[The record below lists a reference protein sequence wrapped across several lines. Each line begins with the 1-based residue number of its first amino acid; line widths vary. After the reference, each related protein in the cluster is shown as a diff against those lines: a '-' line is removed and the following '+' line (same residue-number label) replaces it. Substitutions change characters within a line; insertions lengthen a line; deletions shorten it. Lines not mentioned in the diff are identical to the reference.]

1 MEVRPVDT
9 DPAAIDDSEIVDTA
23 RLLIRREAS
32 AIAGL
37 VDQIGEQFVSVVKLI
52 LATPGKVVTTG
63 TGTSGIMAERLA
75 HLLAVS
81 GTPAF
86 YLPCLDALHGGMGA
100 IAPTDLVI
108 AISKGGQS
116 AELMQLAARLS
127 ERSVHVVAVTEAPE
141 SPFAQA
147 AATVVAIA
155 TNPPDADLGGLIAT
169 GSTLVA
175 GAWGDALAATLMA
188 IRGHSWEEVVSTHP
202 GGIVGQQTELPD
214 PMTLRDGKINTSGD
228 VS

>member
-23 RLLIRREAS
+23 RLLIQREAS

-37 VDQIGEQFVSVVKLI
+37 VAQIDEQFVSVVKLI

-100 IAPTDLVI
+100 I
-108 AISKGGQS
+108 
-116 AELMQLAARLS
+116 
-127 ERSVHVVAVTEAPE
+127 
-141 SPFAQA
+141 
-147 AATVVAIA
+147 
-155 TNPPDADLGGLIAT
+155 
-169 GSTLVA
+169 
-175 GAWGDALAATLMA
+175 
-188 IRGHSWEEVVSTHP
+188 
-202 GGIVGQQTELPD
+202 
-214 PMTLRDGKINTSGD
+214 
-228 VS
+228 

>member
-1 MEVRPVDT
+1 MGSNQTANDR
-9 DPAAIDDSEIVDTA
+9 ASIVQAA
-23 RLLIRREAS
+23 RLVIQREAS
-32 AIAGL
+32 ALANL
-37 VDQIGEQFVSVVKLI
+37 AEQIGDDFVTLVQRI
-52 LATPGKVVTTG
+52 LDTPGKVITTG

-100 IAPTDLVI
+100 ISVTDLVI

-116 AELMQLAARLS
+116 SELTQLATRLG
-127 ERSVHVVAVTEAPE
+127 ERSVHVVAVTEAPD
-141 SPFAQA
+141 SPFANA
-147 AATVVAIA
+147 AGTVVVISTDPAE
-155 TNPPDADLGGLIAT
+155 ADLGSLIAT

-188 IRGHSWEEVVSTHP
+188 SRAYSWEDVISTHP
-202 GGIVGQQTELPD
+202 GGIVGQQTQLPD
-214 PMTLRDGKINTSGD
+214 RLGLDNDQSGD
-228 VS
+228 PADQTNDAR